1 MKPHLKG
8 AKPLMD
14 RDFLLTIRFA
24 LICLF
29 PKDEFVWNADAA
41 TATNFHT
48 FYEHYEYIDEQ
59 SILSEILKHKK
70 MQ

>member
-8 AKPLMD
+8 PKPLLD

-24 LICLF
+24 LICLS
-29 PKDEFVWNADAA
+29 PKEEFLWNADPAK
-41 TATNFHT
+41 ATNFHT

-59 SILSEILKHKK
+59 TVLSEILKNKK
-70 MQ
+70 IQ